1 MSALHTEF
9 ALPFRR
15 TLRIEIYF
23 ETSQFPSGK
32 HRLYTESA
40 LELQRN

>member
-9 ALPFRR
+9 TLPFSR
-15 TLRIEIYF
+15 TFRVEIYL
-23 ETSQFPSGK
+23 ETSRFPSGK

-40 LELQRN
+40 FELQRN